1 MSSPVWHPDLL
12 AGETALVTG
21 AGRGIGLAT
30 ALELAK
36 AGAKLALLE
45 REPERLESALAEVTA
60 VAGPGMVRP
69 LHADVTD
76 LDQVSQAVAEVEGD
90 WGPVTVLVNNA
101 GILRDAFISKMTL
114 QQFDE
119 VVDVHL
125 RGNFICSKVCVE
137 SMKKAGRGAIVSLSS
152 STGPYGNPG
161 QVNYGAA
168 KAGIIGITR
177 TLAVELARFN
187 IRVNAI
193 APGAI
198 DTTMISSIPDQIREH
213 FLGLIPLGRFGLP
226 SEVGCLVTFLASPL
240 ASYITGAV
248 VFIDGGFTVSG

>member
-1 MSSPVWHPDLL
+1 MSEAAWHPALL
-12 AGETALVTG
+12 EGEIALVTG

-36 AGAKLALLE
+36 AGARVVLLE
-45 REPERLESALAEVTA
+45 RESDRLESALGEVKA
-60 VAGPGMVRP
+60 VAGEERVRSVQ
-69 LHADVTD
+69 ADVTD
-76 LDQVSQAVAEVEGD
+76 FDSVSAAVETVGKQ
-90 WGPVTVLVNNA
+90 WGPVSILVNNA
-101 GILRDAFISKMTL
+101 GILRDAFISKMSLT
-114 QQFDE
+114 QFDE
-119 VVDVHL
+119 VIDVHL

-137 SMKKAGRGAIVSLSS
+137 AMKVAGHGAIVSLSS

-198 DTTMISSIPDQIREH
+198 DTAMINSIPAKVREG
-213 FLGLIPLGRFGLP
+213 FLSMIPLGRFGSP

-248 VFIDGGFTVSG
+248 VFIDGGFTVAG

>member
-1 MSSPVWHPDLL
+1 
-12 AGETALVTG
+12 
-21 AGRGIGLAT
+21 
-30 ALELAK
+30 
-36 AGAKLALLE
+36 
-45 REPERLESALAEVTA
+45 VTA
-60 VAGPGMVRP
+60 VAGEGKVRS
-69 LHADVTD
+69 LQADVTD
-76 LDQVSQAVAEVEGD
+76 FDSVTAAVEAVGKE
-90 WGPVTVLVNNA
+90 WGPVSILVNNA

-114 QQFDE
+114 TQFDE
-119 VVDVHL
+119 VIDVHL

-137 SMKKAGRGAIVSLSS
+137 AMKAAGHGAIVSLAS

-198 DTTMISSIPDQIREH
+198 DTTMIQSIPDKVREG
-213 FLGLIPLGRFGLP
+213 FLSMIPLGRFGSP
-226 SEVGCLVTFLASPL
+226 AEVGCLVTFLASPL

-248 VFIDGGFTVSG
+248 VFIDGGFTVAG

>member
-1 MSSPVWHPDLL
+1 MSGPLWHPELL
-12 AGETALVTG
+12 TGEIALVTG

-36 AGAKLALLE
+36 AGAKVALLE
-45 REPERLESALAEVTA
+45 LEPDRLKSALEEVSA
-60 VAGPGMVRP
+60 VAGEGMARS
-69 LHADVTD
+69 HQADVTD
-76 LDQVSQAVAEVEGD
+76 FDQVSDAVGKVEAD
-90 WGPVTVLVNNA
+90 WGPVTLLVNNA
-101 GILRDAFISKMTL
+101 GILRDAFISKMTVE
-114 QQFDE
+114 QFDE

-125 RGNFICSKVCVE
+125 RGNFICSKICVE
-137 SMKKAGRGAIVSLSS
+137 SMKKAGHGVIVSLAS

-198 DTTMISSIPDQIREH
+198 DTAMISSIPEKVREH
-213 FLGLIPLGRFGLP
+213 FLSLIPLGRFGSP

-240 ASYITGAV
+240 ASYVTGAV
-248 VFIDGGFTVSG
+248 VFIDGGFTVAG